1 LRKINHEIHELLFT
15 VQFYFYWGL
24 SPSQNAP
31 TESKGEDFSTGWTDL
46 GGGGVFQTFCSWEK
60 NNGGIGAL
68 WRHLEN
74 WCQSK
79 HNGFFENL
87 IQLVNIIGSLF
98 YGTILGIFLIAIF
111 LKSIRANAVFYAAIL
126 TEIIVLIIFSQDW
139 VSFLWLN
146 VIGAVL
152 CVATAKLYQKVLK

>member
-1 LRKINHEIHELLFT
+1 MFIYFILNYLPQGLIGLLLAVILSAAMSSAASEINALSATTVVDLYQRFRNTKNEKHYVQAGKGFTLL
-15 VQFYFYWGL
+15 WGII
-24 SPSQNAP
+24 AI
-31 TESKGEDFSTGWTDL
+31 
-46 GGGGVFQTFCSWEK
+46 VF
-60 NNGGIGAL
+60 AL
-68 WRHLEN
+68 VGNL
-74 WCQSK
+74 
-79 HNGFFENL
+79 FENL